1 MGIPSYYKKLIDI
14 VPGLVSR
21 SKKDIQWLFMDFNCL
36 IYHCI
41 NEDYKEDLKEEWED
55 KFLDSIVKYCLNV
68 IKEVNPLTG
77 VFIAIDGVVPMAKM
91 RQQRLRRFKSVWTTT
106 ESTTESTAESSAK
119 WDKNAITPGTLF
131 MGKLKQRLQ
140 SLNYILSS
148 SDEPGEGEHKIIAEW
163 RKGTYKGNYAVYGLD
178 ADLIVLSMLGH
189 ECYNLNSIWLFRE
202 DINDENDIFNWFS
215 INLLKD
221 WLCSRFER
229 KREFILNYCFALS
242 ILGNDFLPSSLG
254 LKMRED
260 GHSKLL
266 DIIECLTFKKI
277 CLIDP
282 VSLVVVTENV
292 MILFKTLSA
301 DEPARISKYI
311 YKKQMLANN
320 IETELKLGEHNWPLA
335 HIEESVLLDR
345 KQLCIGWQE
354 KYAQFLSG
362 SKEEICREYLLGIQ
376 WIWSYYTGN
385 DVCFNWYYPHNLPP
399 LWEWICTYLSTH
411 PIPTLEIHIR
421 GSDIKPVEQLALVL
435 PLESWSLLPLSLR
448 CLPFFAPQYYPHTF
462 SFESIGKRYFWE
474 CEPLIPIPSILEIKH
489 ILTTISSK

>member
-1 MGIPSYYKKLIDI
+1 MGIPSYYKKLIDV
-14 VPGLVSR
+14 VPGLVSS

-41 NEDYKEDLKEEWED
+41 NDDYKEDLKEEWENN
-55 KFLDSIVKYCLNV
+55 FLDSIVKYCLRV
-68 IKEVNPLTG
+68 IKEVNPLIG

-91 RQQRLRRFKSVWTTT
+91 RQQRLRRFKSAWAKEV
-106 ESTTESTAESSAK
+106 EK
-119 WDKNAITPGTLF
+119 WDKNAITPGTVF
-131 MGKLKQRLQ
+131 MEKLKERLQ

-189 ECYNLNSIWLFRE
+189 ECCNLNNIWLFRE
-202 DINDENDIFNWFS
+202 DINLVFNWFS

-266 DIIECLTFKKI
+266 DIVESLTLKKI

-282 VSLVVVTENV
+282 VSLEVVTGNV
-292 MILFKTLSA
+292 MILFKMLSA

-320 IETELKLGEHNWPLA
+320 IETELKLGENNWPLA
-335 HIEESVLLDR
+335 HIEESVLVDR

-399 LWEWICTYLSTH
+399 LWEWICAYLSSH
-411 PIPTLEIHIR
+411 SIPTLEILIR
-421 GSDIKPVEQLALVL
+421 GCDIKPVEQLALVL

-448 CLPFFAPQYYPHTF
+448 SLPFFAPQYYPRTF
-462 SFESIGKRYFWE
+462 LFESIGKRYFWE
-474 CEPLIPIPSILEIKH
+474 CEALIPIPNILEIKQ
-489 ILTTISSK
+489 ILSLSK

>member
-1 MGIPSYYKKLIDI
+1 
-14 VPGLVSR
+14 
-21 SKKDIQWLFMDFNCL
+21 
-36 IYHCI
+36 
-41 NEDYKEDLKEEWED
+41 
-55 KFLDSIVKYCLNV
+55 
-68 IKEVNPLTG
+68 
-77 VFIAIDGVVPMAKM
+77 
-91 RQQRLRRFKSVWTTT
+91 
-106 ESTTESTAESSAK
+106 
-119 WDKNAITPGTLF
+119 
-131 MGKLKQRLQ
+131 
-140 SLNYILSS
+140 
-148 SDEPGEGEHKIIAEW
+148 
-163 RKGTYKGNYAVYGLD
+163 
-178 ADLIVLSMLGH
+178 MLGH

-202 DINDENDIFNWFS
+202 DINNENSVFNWFS

-266 DIIECLTFKKI
+266 DIVESLTFKKI

-282 VSLVVVTENV
+282 VSLEVVTGNV
-292 MILFKTLSA
+292 MVLFKMLSA

-320 IETELKLGEHNWPLA
+320 IETELKLGENNWPLA

-399 LWEWICTYLSTH
+399 LWEWICSYLSTH

-421 GSDIKPVEQLALVL
+421 GCDIKPVEQLALVL

-448 CLPFFAPQYYPHTF
+448 SLPFFAPQYYPHTF
-462 SFESIGKRYFWE
+462 SFDSIGKRYFWE
-474 CEPLIPIPSILEIKH
+474 CEALIPIPSILEIKQ

>member
-1 MGIPSYYKKLIDI
+1 MDPNKIESGIRLNIPLKVFNTVSVINDFTVSILLIHYLKMGIPSYYKKLIDV
-14 VPGLVSR
+14 VPGLVSS

-41 NEDYKEDLKEEWED
+41 NDDYKEDLKEEWENN
-55 KFLDSIVKYCLNV
+55 FLDSIVKYCLNV
-68 IKEVNPLTG
+68 IKEVNPLIG

-91 RQQRLRRFKSVWTTT
+91 RQQRLRRFKSAWTKTVDAT
-106 ESTTESTAESSAK
+106 
-119 WDKNAITPGTLF
+119 WDKNAITPGTVF
-131 MGKLKQRLQ
+131 MGKLKERLQ

-189 ECYNLNSIWLFRE
+189 ECCNLNNIWLFRE
-202 DINDENDIFNWFS
+202 DINLVFNWFS

-266 DIIECLTFKKI
+266 DIVESLTLKKI

-282 VSLVVVTENV
+282 VSLGVVTGNV
-292 MILFKTLSA
+292 MILFKMLSA
-301 DEPARISKYI
+301 R
-311 YKKQMLANN
+311 N
-320 IETELKLGEHNWPLA
+320 
-335 HIEESVLLDR
+335 
-345 KQLCIGWQE
+345 
-354 KYAQFLSG
+354 
-362 SKEEICREYLLGIQ
+362 
-376 WIWSYYTGN
+376 
-385 DVCFNWYYPHNLPP
+385 
-399 LWEWICTYLSTH
+399 ICTVFNGFGL
-411 PIPTLEIHIR
+411 II
-421 GSDIKPVEQLALVL
+421 LVMMYVL
-435 PLESWSLLPLSLR
+435 
-448 CLPFFAPQYYPHTF
+448 
-462 SFESIGKRYFWE
+462 IGI
-474 CEPLIPIPSILEIKH
+474 IPIIYRHYGNGFVH
-489 ILTTISSK
+489 IFLVIRFLLLKY